1 MLQST
6 FDDSL
11 NVPVIT
17 ARRGG
22 RIYFFASNEARVRKS
37 AKSRDQF
44 GSQISLQFIREV
56 GRLNLEL
63 LPLQPSTKSG

>member
-11 NVPVIT
+11 NVPAITARRGGVITARRGGVIT

-22 RIYFFASNEARVRKS
+22 RIYCFASNEARVRKS
-37 AKSRDQF
+37 AKSRD
-44 GSQISLQFIREV
+44 
-56 GRLNLEL
+56 
-63 LPLQPSTKSG
+63 